1 MNRKNRIENLL
12 KNTLIDFQFEIFD
25 NSKEHIGHNNFDG
38 TEESHF
44 RLIIK
49 KISTN
54 NDSRLVIHR
63 KINKILVNEFANGLH
78 ALEIKIIN

>member
-12 KNTLIDFQFEIFD
+12 KNTLIDFQFEISD

-44 RLIIK
+44 RLVIK
-49 KISTN
+49 KNSNN
-54 NDSRLVIHR
+54 NDSRLIIHR
-63 KINKILVNEFANGLH
+63 KINKILINEFANGLH

>member
-12 KNTLIDFQFEIFD
+12 KKTFKNLEFKIYD
-25 NSKEHIGHNNFDG
+25 NSNEHVGHNNFDG

-44 RLIIK
+44 KLIIRK
-49 KISTN
+49 DSTKN
-54 NDSRLVIHR
+54 ESRINIHR
-63 KINKILVNEFANGLH
+63 RINEALSIEFANGLH